1 MKKSSAK
8 ARRQRDDR
16 AYAEFEAAMRK
27 LAKATKHRVDDDRL
41 EADDQNQNPV
51 PVAAPHERG

>member
-16 AYAEFEAAMRK
+16 AYAEFEAMMQR
-27 LAKATKHRVDDDRL
+27 LAKASRPDIDARRAQADRT
-41 EADDQNQNPV
+41 EQTRSTAT
-51 PVAAPHERG
+51 